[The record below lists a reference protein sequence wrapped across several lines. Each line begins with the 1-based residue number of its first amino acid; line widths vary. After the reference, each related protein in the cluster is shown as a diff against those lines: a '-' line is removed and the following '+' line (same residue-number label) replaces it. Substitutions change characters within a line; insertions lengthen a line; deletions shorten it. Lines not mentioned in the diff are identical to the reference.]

1 MEWVVFSYSLSTK
14 SSSPRVALWRR
25 LRRLGAI
32 SPAGGLYVLPARD
45 ECIEAFNWL
54 AQEIHHAKGE
64 AVVLRVQQFEGLTDQ
79 ALIALF
85 NQARGEEYAEL
96 DAQITTLEKHKPKER
111 TQLQD
116 AIEKLRKQQAE
127 IARVDYFGCPQGTR
141 VAGRLATLAQSLS
154 PGRAPAPSVSSAS
167 ISAFRGKTWV
177 TRPRP
182 YVDRLACV
190 WLIRRF
196 IDPNAVIRYSP
207 QSQPD
212 QVAFDMEEGGEFGH
226 QGNLCTFE
234 TMCRAF
240 GLDDAGLRALAEI
253 VHEIDLRDG
262 QVVPPAAT
270 GVDAVLE
277 GWHRAN
283 LSDAELET
291 HGVVLF
297 EGLYQHFSRDRTVET
312 INRPRRRTK
321 RSKPK
326 TGARVEPGE

>member
-1 MEWVVFSYSLSTK
+1 VEWVVFSYSLSTK

-25 LRRLGAI
+25 LRRLGAV

-45 ECIEAFNWL
+45 ECVEAFNWL
-54 AQEIHHAKGE
+54 AQEIRQAHGE
-64 AVVLRVQQFEGLTDQ
+64 AVVLRVERFEGLTDQ
-79 ALIALF
+79 ALIAMF
-85 NQARGEEYAEL
+85 EQARGEEYAQL
-96 DAQITTLEKHKPKER
+96 DAQISSLEKLKPKER

-116 AIEKLRKQQAE
+116 AVEKLRKQLAE
-127 IARVDYFGCPQGTR
+127 IARVDYFGSPVGSR

-154 PGRAPAPSVSSAS
+154 SDRAPVPPISAAS
-167 ISAFRGKTWV
+167 ISAYRGKTWV

-182 YVDRLACV
+182 YIDRLACA

-207 QSQPD
+207 QPEPG

-226 QGNLCTFE
+226 RGNLCTFE

-240 GLDDAGLRALAEI
+240 SLDDAGVRALAEI

-262 QVVPPAAT
+262 QFVPPAAS

-283 LSDAELET
+283 LTDAQLET
-291 HGVVLF
+291 HGIALF
-297 EGLYQHFSRDRTVET
+297 EGLYQHFLARHIAETVAQSDRKRKRDR
-312 INRPRRRTK
+312 
-321 RSKPK
+321 PK
-326 TGARVEPGE
+326 TAAPGE